1 MVVCVVVCV
10 AVGVRVRRRGV
21 GCLLATLQFAAFA
34 ADESLQ
40 LRVRVGF
47 GPTHDL
53 TVPISRDKLTIV
65 VGCIVK
71 TLP

>member
-1 MVVCVVVCV
+1 VVVCVVVCV

-40 LRVRVGF
+40 LRLRVGF